1 MDIKVHKY
9 EYDGKET
16 SFKYIDWEEPDIID
30 APMWYHKRGLQQ
42 TATGYGS
49 KLNTGKK
56 LMVGNRSYRIYCICY
71 SNSGSNYII
80 VKGERI
86 YLR

>member
-9 EYDGKET
+9 EDDGESK
-16 SFKYIDWEEPDIID
+16 SFKYIDWEESDIID
-30 APMWYHKRGLQQ
+30 APLWYHKRGLQQ
-42 TATGYGS
+42 TASGYGS

-56 LMVGNRSYRIYCICY
+56 LMVGNRKYRIYCICY

-80 VKGERI
+80 MKGERI
-86 YLR
+86 YLK